1 MIQVYIS
8 GNNLRV
14 GQKSLTQG
22 QIRLTESTDLFVL
35 TDNLLQ
41 ETILLGNYENI
52 TDDKGTIF
60 SSTEETRSYL
70 DEVVNKQSNGVD
82 GFDQV
87 NRIFAKVTSQFDLS
101 TSDQTVPFDNAPIA
115 KNIVNNGGELT
126 FSEQGLYAGNVDMY
140 ATESANP
147 DVIFWLEKKS
157 FGGSWEL
164 IQDTLINRKF
174 WSDGKNS
181 LLYAGSIEVDP
192 GDTVRFRMK
201 IVGGGS
207 ASLVSQTETTD
218 LGTITQP
225 ACTVNLYKVN

>member
-41 ETILLGNYENI
+41 ETIPLGNYENI

-60 SSTEETRSYL
+60 SSTEEVRSYL
-70 DEVVNKQSNGVD
+70 DEIVNKQSNGVES
-82 GFDQV
+82 FDQV

-101 TSDQTVPFDNAPIA
+101 TSDQTIPFDSVPVS
-115 KNIVNNGGELT
+115 KNISNNGGELT

-147 DVIFWLEKKS
+147 EVIFWLEKKA

-181 LLYAGSIEVDP
+181 LLYTGSIEINP

-207 ASLVSQTETTD
+207 ASLISQTETTD
-218 LGTITQP
+218 LGPITQP

>member
-22 QIRLTESTDLFVL
+22 QIRLTESTDFFVL
-35 TDNLLQ
+35 TDSLLQ

-60 SSTEETRSYL
+60 SSTEEARSYL
-70 DEVVNKQSNGVD
+70 DEIVNKQANGVE

-101 TSDQTVPFDNAPIA
+101 TSDQTIPFDSAPVA
-115 KNIVNNGGELT
+115 KNISNNGGELT

-207 ASLVSQTETTD
+207 ASLVSQTEATD